1 MTYSKDKR
9 LYTFPDWAIA
19 VGWVISLVPLITLP
33 LLVFYNLVKFRR
45 QGRSWRELF
54 RLQPKW
60 PSYDRHMAEAA
71 AASAAVVVRDPDE
84 PPQPPSP
91 GGMNGSSCYG
101 TPPSPMYGV
110 STVSVLRW
118 PVVVAP

>member
-1 MTYSKDKR
+1 MTYGKDKR

-33 LLVFYNLVKFRR
+33 LLVFYNLVKFRQ
-45 QGRSWRELF
+45 QGRSWRELL

-60 PSYDRHMAEAA
+60 PSYERHMAEA
-71 AASAAVVVRDPDE
+71 VVARAPDE
-84 PPQPPSP
+84 PAQPPSP

-101 TPPSPMYGV
+101 TPPSPLYGV
-110 STVSVLRW
+110 ATVSVARW
-118 PVVVAP
+118 PVVVAPSE